1 MKQHTYNV
9 EGLSCAHCANKFE
22 QKLNQLNSV
31 QSAQVNFGASK
42 IYVTGQPT
50 LDELEEAGA
59 FENLKI
65 SDSTQHSLKDDYVN
79 QEKSVEPMS
88 WWHKCK
94 LFYQKNGA
102 ICFAILLIILGYLSK
117 WSAGEHQLITITL
130 FATSIVISGASL
142 LKQGFRNLMHLEF
155 DMHTLM
161 TIAVIGGA
169 IIGEWGEVAVVVVLF
184 ALSEA
189 LETFTMDK
197 ARQSMQSLI
206 KMRPETAYR
215 LVGNDVEQVD
225 VKDVNINDILL
236 IKPGQKIPLDGI
248 IHKGASTIN
257 QAAITGESV
266 PVDKGEGDD
275 VFAGT
280 LNESGVLEVSVS
292 KLASDSTLS
301 KMIQLV
307 ERAQVNKAPAQ
318 ALIEKFAKYYTP
330 LIMLIALGVAIL
342 PPLLFH
348 AEWHMWLYQGLSVLV
363 IGCPCALVIATPIAI
378 ISSVSNAAKHGV
390 LIKGGIHLEQLNRIK
405 AIALDK
411 TGTLTQGHPEVSHI
425 EMLEDRNE
433 RSTLLKHVAAIEAM
447 STHPIARAVVNY
459 IQKEVELSHFEVTEF
474 QSQTGVGVTA
484 TVDASQ
490 YCIGKPQRF
499 DLNDAVEWQN
509 KVKQYETSGHTVI
522 LVSQNDVI
530 TMLIALK
537 DRVRTNAQWSCKR
550 LKDIGIK
557 HIEML
562 TGDNTAT
569 AKSIAQEIGVT
580 HFKANQ
586 LPEDKMT
593 RMSDLKQH
601 YRNVAMVGDGVNDAP
616 ALANA
621 TVGIAMGA
629 AGTDTAIET
638 ADIAILNDD
647 ISKLPY
653 TFKLSRHTMRII
665 KMNILIAI
673 GLKIIALL
681 LVIPGWLT
689 LWIAIFSDMGA
700 TLLVG
705 LNALRLLY
713 IKPE

>member
-1 MKQHTYNV
+1 MKQYTYNV

-22 QKLNQLNSV
+22 QKLNQLDSV

-65 SDSTQHSLKDDYVN
+65 SDSTQDSLKDDYVN
-79 QEKSVEPMS
+79 QEKNVEPMS
-88 WWHKCK
+88 WWQKCK

-130 FATSIVISGASL
+130 FATSIAISGASL
-142 LKQGFRNLMHLEF
+142 LKQGFRNIMHLEF

-425 EMLEDRNE
+425 EMLEDRIE

-459 IQKEVELSHFEVTEF
+459 IQKEVELSHIEVTDF

-557 HIEML
+557 HVEML

>member
-22 QKLNQLNSV
+22 HKLNQLDSV
-31 QSAQVNFGASK
+31 QMAQVNFGASK
-42 IYVTGQPT
+42 IYITGKPT

-65 SDSTQHSLKDDYVN
+65 TETHPRHSFEQSSNQNQDTQSLTLWQKCN
-79 QEKSVEPMS
+79 Q
-88 WWHKCK
+88 
-94 LFYQKNGA
+94 FYEKNGA
-102 ICFAILLIILGYLSK
+102 ICFATLLIILGYLSK
-117 WSAGEHQLITITL
+117 WSTGEHHIITIVI

-142 LKQGFRNLMHLEF
+142 LKQGFKNLMRLEF

-161 TIAVIGGA
+161 TVAVIGGA
-169 IIGEWGEVAVVVVLF
+169 LIGEWGEVAVVVILF

-189 LETFTMDK
+189 LESFTMDK

-206 KMRPETAYR
+206 NIRPETACR
-215 LVGNDVEQVD
+215 LIGDDIEKVD
-225 VKDVNINDILL
+225 VNDVNINDVLL

-248 IHKGASTIN
+248 IQKGESSIN

-266 PVDKGEGDD
+266 PVDKVEGDE

-280 LNESGVLEVSVS
+280 LNESGVLEVLVTKHST
-292 KLASDSTLS
+292 DSTLS
-301 KMIQLV
+301 KMIQMV

-330 LIMLIALGVAIL
+330 LIMLIALCVAII
-342 PPLLFH
+342 PPLLFNG
-348 AEWHMWLYQGLSVLV
+348 EWHAWIYQGLSVLV

-425 EMLEDRNE
+425 EMLNSDINRNVV
-433 RSTLLKHVAAIEAM
+433 LQHIGAIETM
-447 STHPIARAVVNY
+447 STHPIARAVVSY
-459 IQKEVELSHFEVTEF
+459 IQKEVQIPPHSITHF
-474 QSQTGVGVTA
+474 QSQTGLGVSA
-484 TVDASQ
+484 TIDNAH

-499 DLNDAVEWQN
+499 NLKVDALWRT
-509 KVKQYETSGHTVI
+509 KVMALESSGHTVI
-522 LVSQNDVI
+522 LVSKNDVI
-530 TMLIALK
+530 IMLIALK
-537 DRVRTNAQWSCKR
+537 DRVRMNASMSCER
-550 LKDIGIK
+550 LKKMGFQ

-562 TGDNTAT
+562 TGDNEAT
-569 AKSIAQEIGVT
+569 AKSIAQDTGVT

-586 LPEDKMT
+586 LPQDKMA
-593 RMSDLKQH
+593 RISELKQQ

-616 ALANA
+616 ALADA
-621 TVGIAMGA
+621 TIGIAMGA

-665 KMNILIAI
+665 KINILIAI
-673 GLKIIALL
+673 GLKVAALL

-713 IKPE
+713 VKPE

>member
-1 MKQHTYNV
+1 MKQYTYNV

-22 QKLNQLNSV
+22 QKLNQLDSV

-65 SDSTQHSLKDDYVN
+65 SDSTQDSLKNDYVN
-79 QEKSVEPMS
+79 QEKNIESMS
-88 WWHKCK
+88 WWQKCK

-102 ICFAILLIILGYLSK
+102 ICFATLLIILGYLSK

-142 LKQGFRNLMHLEF
+142 LKQGFRNLMHFEF

-215 LVGNDVEQVD
+215 LVGNDVEQVN
-225 VKDVNINDILL
+225 VKDVSINDILL

-425 EMLEDRNE
+425 EMLEDRIE
-433 RSTLLKHVAAIEAM
+433 RATLLKHVAAIETM

-459 IQKEVELSHFEVTEF
+459 IQKEVELSHIEVTDF

-484 TVDASQ
+484 TVDVSQ

>member
-1 MKQHTYNV
+1 M
-9 EGLSCAHCANKFE
+9 
-22 QKLNQLNSV
+22 
-31 QSAQVNFGASK
+31 
-42 IYVTGQPT
+42 
-50 LDELEEAGA
+50 
-59 FENLKI
+59 
-65 SDSTQHSLKDDYVN
+65 
-79 QEKSVEPMS
+79 
-88 WWHKCK
+88 
-94 LFYQKNGA
+94 
-102 ICFAILLIILGYLSK
+102 
-117 WSAGEHQLITITL
+117 
-130 FATSIVISGASL
+130 
-142 LKQGFRNLMHLEF
+142 
-155 DMHTLM
+155 
-161 TIAVIGGA
+161 
-169 IIGEWGEVAVVVVLF
+169 
-184 ALSEA
+184 
-189 LETFTMDK
+189 
-197 ARQSMQSLI
+197 
-206 KMRPETAYR
+206 
-215 LVGNDVEQVD
+215 
-225 VKDVNINDILL
+225 
-236 IKPGQKIPLDGI
+236 
-248 IHKGASTIN
+248 
-257 QAAITGESV
+257 
-266 PVDKGEGDD
+266 
-275 VFAGT
+275 
-280 LNESGVLEVSVS
+280 
-292 KLASDSTLS
+292 
-301 KMIQLV
+301 
-307 ERAQVNKAPAQ
+307 
-318 ALIEKFAKYYTP
+318 
-330 LIMLIALGVAIL
+330 
-342 PPLLFH
+342 
-348 AEWHMWLYQGLSVLV
+348 
-363 IGCPCALVIATPIAI
+363 
-378 ISSVSNAAKHGV
+378 
-390 LIKGGIHLEQLNRIK
+390 
-405 AIALDK
+405 
-411 TGTLTQGHPEVSHI
+411 
-425 EMLEDRNE
+425 
-433 RSTLLKHVAAIEAM
+433 
-447 STHPIARAVVNY
+447 
-459 IQKEVELSHFEVTEF
+459 ELSHFEVTEF

-537 DRVRTNAQWSCKR
+537 DRVRPNAQWSCKR